1 MDRLIS
7 LAATVLSVDSRL
19 LARSAKRNMIIAVVL
34 IFLFFSAYAGGVAA
48 LAIYLASVL
57 GPLGAALTVAI
68 ASLALAIFVL
78 AYALIMNRM
87 EQRRMKAA
95 RLATEEMLQG
105 VAGIVP
111 AMMREKPI
119 SGLAA
124 AAGLAYVLA
133 RTMAKKK

>member
-7 LAATVLSVDSRL
+7 LAATVLSVDGRL
-19 LARSAKRNMIIAVVL
+19 LARSAKRNSIIAVVL
-34 IFLFFSAYAGGVAA
+34 VFLFFSAYAGGVAA

-68 ASLALAIFVL
+68 ASLTLAIFVL

-87 EQRRMKAA
+87 ERRKMMAA

-105 VAGIVP
+105 VAGLVP

-119 SGLAA
+119 SGFVSAV
-124 AAGLAYVLA
+124 GLAYVLA
-133 RTMAKKK
+133 RTMTKKK